1 MHSAG
6 VVLQCYGAGNVP
18 NNRTDVMDHLKDA
31 TDRGVLILSVTQC
44 INGSVS
50 GLYATGKALLDIGI
64 IPGEYFPALPT
75 QNELITLLPFLQ
87 NCNSEWF

>member
-1 MHSAG
+1 
-6 VVLQCYGAGNVP
+6 
-18 NNRTDVMDHLKDA
+18 MDHLKDA

-64 IPGEYFPALPT
+64 IPGE
-75 QNELITLLPFLQ
+75 
-87 NCNSEWF
+87 CNIFNSRKIVIQRVFDL

>member
-1 MHSAG
+1 
-6 VVLQCYGAGNVP
+6 
-18 NNRTDVMDHLKDA
+18 MDHLKDA

-64 IPGEYFPALPT
+64 IPGE
-75 QNELITLLPFLQ
+75 
-87 NCNSEWF
+87 CNIFNFRKIVIQRVLDL

>member
-64 IPGEYFPALPT
+64 IPGECNIFNCFQLKK
-75 QNELITLLPFLQ
+75 
-87 NCNSEWF
+87 NCNSESF